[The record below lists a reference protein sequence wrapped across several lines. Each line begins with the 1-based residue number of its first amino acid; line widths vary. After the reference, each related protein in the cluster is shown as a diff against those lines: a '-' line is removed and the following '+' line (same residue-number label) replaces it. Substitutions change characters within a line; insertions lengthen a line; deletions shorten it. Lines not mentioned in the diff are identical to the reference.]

1 MSDIA
6 MPNKNSRKLHGWNC
20 HVHSA
25 GWHCHNHHGG
35 HGHGHHGWP
44 FAMVTTVKVARW
56 SRWRR
61 SSLSAVSRLI
71 CWPSIRHILLIMQ
84 PEFTLRKSDQHF
96 SFGDY
101 WRLFLLFHFPFYDI
115 FDKSNCFNFE
125 VPIDKETNNPFSG
138 MIISSSNCSL
148 HCVNISRYKL
158 ARINFF
164 VAPKTFFPSQVAL
177 KLESA
182 KQPKQV
188 LKMEV
193 SVVKIIFG
201 FVSSAVHIM
210 FIKIIFTILKII
222 FRYVSSVVHIIAAV
236 NSKIF
241 SGLQKALL

>member
-1 MSDIA
+1 MI
-6 MPNKNSRKLHGWNC
+6 NILVW
-20 HVHSA
+20 VTA
-25 GWHCHNHHGG
+25 G
-35 HGHGHHGWP
+35 
-44 FAMVTTVKVARW
+44 
-56 SRWRR
+56 S
-61 SSLSAVSRLI
+61 
-71 CWPSIRHILLIMQ
+71 
-84 PEFTLRKSDQHF
+84 F
-96 SFGDY
+96 SFCSI
-101 WRLFLLFHFPFYDI
+101 LVFPSMTFLTRAIVLT
-115 FDKSNCFNFE
+115 E

-164 VAPKTFFPSQVAL
+164 VATKNFFLSQVAL

-222 FRYVSSVVHIIAAV
+222 FRYVSSVVHIIVAV

-241 SGLQKALL
+241 SRLTKSS

>member
-1 MSDIA
+1 MVIMSDIA
-6 MPNKNSRKLHGWNC
+6 MANKNGTSRTLYDWNC
-20 HVHSA
+20 HAHP

-35 HGHGHHGWP
+35 PCHGHHGHH
-44 FAMVTTVKVARW
+44 AMVTTAKVARW

-201 FVSSAVHIM
+201 FVSSTVHIM
-210 FIKIIFTILKII
+210 FIKIVFAILKIN
-222 FRYVSSVVHIIAAV
+222 FKFVSSKAAKKLTT
-236 NSKIF
+236 S
-241 SGLQKALL
+241 LWTL